1 MATSPDLPD
10 ADSGSFPRGPEA
22 VDETLKETAD
32 ALLFR
37 RYRVIRK
44 LGQGGM
50 GIVLLT
56 QDTALEIPVA
66 VKLIPDLVVQDVE
79 AIADLRKEVLRGMAL
94 AHPGIVRTNN
104 FEKDESGAGIIM
116 EYVDGDTLTGLKC
129 AQPGGCFNPAE
140 ILPWLEQICAVLEYA
155 HRDARIVHRDLKP
168 RNIMLNSAGRIKIAD
183 FGIAAVLTDSMSR
196 HSMEGKISGTLSY
209 MSPQQAE
216 GKRPSPL
223 DDIHALG
230 ATLYELLTG
239 KPPFFRGN
247 PATIMAQIMSVTP
260 PSLAERRVDLEVN
273 TKGPLPEVWEEVIA
287 ACLAKDPALR
297 PQSAAE
303 VLARLKAAPVSR
315 PLVPPVV
322 PRPSPEEVTQL
333 APPPPVPA
341 APPSPVIRPTPP
353 SERGVHP
360 SNPVLP
366 PAVAVAPSPGRPS
379 QGWGW
384 LWLVLPVLMLLG
396 GGAGW
401 WAFQTSAARAQIYKA
416 ESGGRG
422 VAIALRMY
430 ALDHG
435 GAYPST
441 LRELQPSYVSDPG
454 FFECALPAID
464 PISRNDG
471 QPASWWVYLGGPD
484 AGSPKKPVLVSPY
497 ATAAGKRIIVFSET
511 NIDLVPSVWAQSYLT
526 SAAPP
531 ATPVP
536 TPKPTP
542 LATPALPLATPVPS
556 TPRPITPIP
565 SAGITPQKLRAF
577 CEEVQVAEE
586 AHDVD
591 RILTF
596 YASKVDYL
604 EEGVVGHAAIRGD
617 KQRYFQ
623 RWPKTPSSLRGDIT
637 ILESSPDRWKLR
649 YEVNFGAENTAGTV
663 VTGVAECT
671 VEVVLMDGALKIV
684 SERGRTVS
692 RNGQPIKDKKR

>member
-10 ADSGSFPRGPEA
+10 ADSGSFPRGPGGA
-22 VDETLKETAD
+22 DETLKEAAD
-32 ALLFR
+32 SLVFR

-50 GIVLLT
+50 GIVLLA

-104 FEKDESGAGIIM
+104 FEKDESGAGIVM

-230 ATLYELLTG
+230 ATIYELLTG

-247 PATIMAQIMSVTP
+247 PATIMVQIMSVTP
-260 PSLAERRVDLEVN
+260 PSLAERRADLEVH
-273 TKGPLPEVWEEVIA
+273 TKEPLPEVWEDVIA
-287 ACLAKDPALR
+287 ACLAKDPAQR

-303 VLARLKAAPVSR
+303 VLARLKTTPAVAPRIPVIA
-315 PLVPPVV
+315 PP
-322 PRPSPEEVTQL
+322 RPEEVTQP
-333 APPPPVPA
+333 APPNPSVPPPATPSAAYRSLPPPREPA
-341 APPSPVIRPTPP
+341 APPAIPASA
-353 SERGVHP
+353 
-360 SNPVLP
+360 
-366 PAVAVAPSPGRPS
+366 AVAVAAPPVRAGR
-379 QGWGW
+379 GLVW
-384 LWLVLPVLMLLG
+384 LWLALPILGLLG

-401 WAFQTSAARAQIYKA
+401 WAFQANAQRVVVTRAQSNVRQLALSLRLYA
-416 ESGGRG
+416 ADHDGRYPPT
-422 VAIALRMY
+422 LRDLSPDY
-430 ALDHG
+430 LPDPRLLECPLPALD
-435 GAYPST
+435 ASP
-441 LRELQPSYVSDPG
+441 R
-454 FFECALPAID
+454 A
-464 PISRNDG
+464 DG
-471 QPASWWVYLGGPD
+471 QPASWWLYRGGTDTD
-484 AGSPKKPVLVSPY
+484 AGDKMVLVSPY
-497 ATAAGKRIIVFSET
+497 TTRDGKRIVVYNDGRTE
-511 NIDLVPSVWAQSYLT
+511 LVP
-526 SAAPP
+526 AARAKLGLLAESNAVP
-531 ATPVP
+531 ATPSPRSSTPAP
-536 TPKPTP
+536 TP
-542 LATPALPLATPVPS
+542 ASTPVPS
-556 TPRPITPIP
+556 TPLPATPMP

-577 CEEVQVAEE
+577 CEEMQVAEE
-586 AHDVD
+586 SHDVE

-596 YASKVDYL
+596 YAPKVDYL
-604 EEGVVGHAAIRGD
+604 EEGIVGHAAIRGD

-623 RWPKTPSSLRGDIT
+623 RWPKTPSSLRGEIT

-649 YEVNFGAENTAGTV
+649 YEVNFGAENAAGNR

-671 VEVVLMDGALKIV
+671 LEVVLMNGALKIV
-684 SERGRTVS
+684 HERGRTIS
-692 RNGQPIKDKKR
+692 RNGQLIENKKR